1 MRLSIQRKLR
11 EGEKEEVCADDAQAE
26 GDLSLY
32 DSTDEYGDEEI
43 KNMRWQKI
51 DAEDEAEGWVF
62 LWRNVAE
69 FVLG

>member
-1 MRLSIQRKLR
+1 MTTTEDKKIDDNLKRFRRNMRLSIQRKLR

-43 KNMRWQKI
+43 KNMR
-51 DAEDEAEGWVF
+51 
-62 LWRNVAE
+62 
-69 FVLG
+69 

>member
-1 MRLSIQRKLR
+1 VTTTEDKKIDDNLKRFRRNMRLSIQRKLR

-43 KNMRWQKI
+43 KNMR
-51 DAEDEAEGWVF
+51 
-62 LWRNVAE
+62 
-69 FVLG
+69 